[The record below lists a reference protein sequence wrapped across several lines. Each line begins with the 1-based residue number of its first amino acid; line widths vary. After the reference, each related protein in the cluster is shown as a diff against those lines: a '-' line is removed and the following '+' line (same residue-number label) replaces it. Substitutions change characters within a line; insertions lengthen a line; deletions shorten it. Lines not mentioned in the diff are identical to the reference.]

1 MLDHQTVELTLIE
14 VANQQGLTLDGKDLL
29 EIRTRIATTLA
40 AKKLHRQRMKAPAYQ
55 WKKLAPRR

>member
-14 VANQQGLTLDGKDLL
+14 VANQRGLTLDGKDLL

-40 AKKLHRQRMKAPAYQ
+40 AKERHHQRMKSPAYQ
-55 WKKLAPRR
+55 WKKPAPRR

>member
-29 EIRTRIATTLA
+29 DIRTRVAATLA
-40 AKKLHRQRMKAPAYQ
+40 AKERHRQRMKAPAYQ
-55 WKKLAPRR
+55 WKKPDPHR